1 MVKKSAIPLLLLFIA
16 VLGLHG
22 CATGPGGR
30 AVTSEDEILQKAQKA
45 ENRGNLIEAAKQYNK
60 LAAVTSALKRPEYQL
75 QAASILI
82 RGNYIAEARQILDMI
97 DDNKLHANQRIRR
110 HLLIAK
116 VALAENKPATALDM
130 LDVKTTSDTPAELNA
145 ELYELR
151 ADAYQRSGKLIE
163 SVRQRVLREPYLLDQ
178 TQIPENQKA
187 LWQTLMLMSED
198 ELRQQRVEPPP
209 DELSGWLELASIAK
223 ESQTEPQDIDQ
234 RISEWHSRYPRHHV
248 TQDILESL
256 LARKQE
262 EILRPNTIAL
272 VLPLT
277 GTYAKP
283 ATALRDGFLA
293 AYYNRKNQAYQP
305 TIRVYDVGTDAN
317 DIKKTYNQ
325 AVNDGAEFIVGP
337 LNKETVNRLINTTR
351 LTVPTLTLNYY
362 EKPTKSVDNLY
373 QFGLAPEDEARQ
385 LAERAWLDGNN
396 QALVILPE
404 GEWGQRLYQSF
415 EETWQQLGGTVLEQ
429 QVYPSEQS
437 DFSKQ
442 IRAALNLDESDERH
456 RKLEKLLHE
465 NLKFEPRR
473 RQDVDFIFL
482 AAFPR
487 QARLIRPQLKF
498 HYAGNIPVYATSH
511 IYSGKRNR
519 HADRDMDDI
528 IFEDIPW
535 VLYTPNNTPPLQK
548 TINQLWPEESDQYT
562 RLFAMGI
569 DAYNLIP
576 HLNHLKSYS
585 YERYNGETGIL
596 SLDAYHRIF
605 RQLSWARFRNGIP
618 RPL

>member
-1 MVKKSAIPLLLLFIA
+1 VVKKSTSLLLLLLVS

-30 AVTSEDEILQKAQKA
+30 TPTSESELLQKAQKA
-45 ENRGNLIEAAKQYNK
+45 EKRGNLIEAAKQYNK

-75 QAASILI
+75 QAASVLL
-82 RGNYIAEARQILDMI
+82 RGNYISEAKQILDTI

-116 VALAENKPATALDM
+116 IALAENNPAAALNM
-130 LDVKTTSDTPAELNA
+130 LDIETTGDTPADLTA
-145 ELYELR
+145 ELHELR
-151 ADAYQRSGKLIE
+151 ADAYLRSGKLIE
-163 SVRQRVLREPYLLDQ
+163 SVRQRVLREPFLLDPSL
-178 TQIPENQKA
+178 IPANQKA
-187 LWQTLMLMSED
+187 LWQTLMLMSDD

-209 DELSGWLELASIAK
+209 DELSGWLELAGIAK
-223 ESQTEPQDIDQ
+223 ESQNESLNIDQ
-234 RISEWHSRYPRHHV
+234 SLSVWHSRYPHHHV
-248 TQDILESL
+248 TQDILDSL
-256 LARKQE
+256 LARKLE
-262 EILRPNTIAL
+262 EIQRPNNIAL
-272 VLPLT
+272 ILPLT
-277 GTYAKP
+277 GAYEKQA
-283 ATALRDGFLA
+283 AALRDGFFA
-293 AYYNRKNQAYQP
+293 AYYNRKNQSYQP
-305 TIRVYDVGTDAN
+305 IIRVYDVGMNPD
-317 DIKKTYNQ
+317 DIKNIYTQ
-325 AVNDGAEFIVGP
+325 AVKDGAEFIVGP
-337 LNKETVNRLINTTR
+337 LNKETVNGLVNTTR

-362 EKPTKSVDNLY
+362 ESPTKLADNLY

-396 QALVILPE
+396 QALVIVPE
-404 GEWGQRLYQSF
+404 GEWGQRLYQAF
-415 EETWQQLGGTVLEQ
+415 DENWQQLGGTVLEK

-442 IRAALNLDESDERH
+442 IRAALNLDESDDRH
-456 RKLEKLLHE
+456 LKLEKLLHE

-511 IYSGKRNR
+511 IFSGKRNQ

-528 IFEDIPW
+528 IFDDIPW
-535 VLYTPNNTPPLQK
+535 VLYTPNNAPPLQK
-548 TINQLWPEESDQYT
+548 AINRLWPEESDQYT

-569 DAYNLIP
+569 DAFNLIP
-576 HLNHLKSYS
+576 HLNHLKTYS

-596 SLDAYHRIF
+596 SLNEYRRIF